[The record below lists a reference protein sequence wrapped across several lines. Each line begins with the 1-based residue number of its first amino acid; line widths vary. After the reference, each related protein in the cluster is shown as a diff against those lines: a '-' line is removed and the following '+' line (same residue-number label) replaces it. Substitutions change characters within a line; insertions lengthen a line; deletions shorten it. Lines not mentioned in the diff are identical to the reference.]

1 MWLMK
6 VVVADGEEERT
17 VAFQAASFSDLIK
30 DYTRFLRNN
39 CIFHEDE
46 VIDASIATDGTP
58 FDPGMV
64 SLKK

>member
-6 VVVADGEEERT
+6 VVVADGEEERA
-17 VAFQAASFSDLIK
+17 VAFQAASFSELIK
-30 DYTRFLRNN
+30 DYTKFLRNN

-46 VIDASIATDGTP
+46 VIDASIATNGTP
-58 FDPGMV
+58 FDTGMV

>member
-6 VVVADGEEERT
+6 VVVADGEEKRT
-17 VAFQAASFSDLIK
+17 VAFQAASFSELLK
-30 DYTRFLRNN
+30 DYTRCLRNN

-58 FDPGMV
+58 FEPGMV